1 MNNNKNDDNKNDNV
15 EQRLSKKITEGIDS
29 LGEIIKQNARNHK
42 KLSDKVNKLEAR
54 FSMKNLS
61 KDTSEISLT
70 RKFSERKPV
79 KDTKAVDFG
88 DSFENRLVKSPNR

>member
-1 MNNNKNDDNKNDNV
+1 
-15 EQRLSKKITEGIDS
+15 
-29 LGEIIKQNARNHK
+29 
-42 KLSDKVNKLEAR
+42 
-54 FSMKNLS
+54 MKNLS
-61 KDTSEISLT
+61 KDTSQISLT